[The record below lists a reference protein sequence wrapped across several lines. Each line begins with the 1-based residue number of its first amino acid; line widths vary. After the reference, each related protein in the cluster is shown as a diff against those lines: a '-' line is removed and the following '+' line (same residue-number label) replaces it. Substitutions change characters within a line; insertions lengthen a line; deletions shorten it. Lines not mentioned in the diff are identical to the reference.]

1 MAEARSMAGRTGRG
15 INEDDEMKGISQIS
29 SVERI
34 LQGIPAEVISQRAV
48 ECGSY
53 ARALFH
59 WEQYIRQERERAER
73 SKTPFEQAG
82 FFQHLQSIYA
92 QIDEPDSIEGI
103 SAHLHVLDPDQ
114 QVLEHRKA
122 GRWTAAQS
130 WYELSLAEKP
140 DDPDIQVNLLTC
152 LKESGQYGAYFFA
165 TYAVVT
171 NPSRFASQLRRG
183 LPQFFQY
190 SHA

>member
-1 MAEARSMAGRTGRG
+1 
-15 INEDDEMKGISQIS
+15 
-29 SVERI
+29 
-34 LQGIPAEVISQRAV
+34 V

-59 WEQYIRQERERAER
+59 WEQYIRQEREKAEV
-73 SKTPFEQAG
+73 SKAVFQQDTL
-82 FFQHLQSIYA
+82 FQHLQYIYA

-130 WYELSLAEKP
+130 WYELALAEKP
-140 DDPDIQVNLLTC
+140 DDPEVQIDLLTC
-152 LKESGQYGAYFFA
+152 LKESGQYGE
-165 TYAVVT
+165 
-171 NPSRFASQLRRG
+171 
-183 LPQFFQY
+183 
-190 SHA
+190 